1 MKPYSKDLRLRV
13 LERGDAMEPSEELKD
28 LTLRLYEAEAAGDI
42 AFIER
47 HWSRQEG
54 AVYVG
59 ADPNEWWEG
68 LEAFVEAMRAESEAM
83 GGMQIVSGQLQAYR
97 EGTVGWSIDRDAL
110 FRLADGTEIP
120 FRYTCVFVQEDGEW
134 KLIHGHTS
142 IGVRNEE
149 SFGED
154 ITTSS

>member
-13 LERGDAMEPSEELKD
+13 LERGDAMEQSDELKD
-28 LTLRLYEAEAAGDI
+28 LTLRLYEAEATGDI

-47 HWSRQEG
+47 HFSSQEG

-68 LEAFVEAMRAESEAM
+68 FEAFLEAMRAESEAM

-97 EGTVGWSIDRDAL
+97 EGSVGWSIDRDAK
-110 FRLADGTEIP
+110 FRLADGTEVP

-149 SFGED
+149 LFGED